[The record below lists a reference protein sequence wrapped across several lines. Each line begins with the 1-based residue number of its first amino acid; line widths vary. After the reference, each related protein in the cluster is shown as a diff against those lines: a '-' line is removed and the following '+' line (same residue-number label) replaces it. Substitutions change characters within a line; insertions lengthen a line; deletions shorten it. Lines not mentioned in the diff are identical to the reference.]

1 MKKQKG
7 TKTAKTA
14 PHIRALHK
22 RRAVWFAVLA
32 IGLFFIQSAHNIHN
46 GQPQV
51 LGYSTSIASASLL
64 IETNHHRA
72 ANQLGELKLSETLQ
86 HAAQKKA
93 DDMAA
98 RNYWDHKTPEG
109 NEPWALLRDAD
120 YGYSAAG
127 ENLAYGFSA
136 SSEVLGAWMQSE
148 THRANVLGSYRE
160 VGFGVVHTENY
171 QGGENTIVVALYA
184 EPGETTNAITA
195 SATQV
200 SDLPAGVSGFA
211 VVTTGNANWATYAS
225 LALVGAAAVGFVVT
239 HLELL
244 KHGWYRSRHFLA
256 VHPVFDVFVIVAIT
270 FLLVYTAGGFIR

>member
-1 MKKQKG
+1 MKKQKS
-7 TKTAKTA
+7 TKAATFA

-22 RRAVWFAVLA
+22 RRVIWFIVLA
-32 IGLFFIQSAHNIHN
+32 LGLFFIQSAHNIHN

-51 LGYSTSIASASLL
+51 MGYSTSIASESLL

-72 ANQLGELKLSETLQ
+72 SNQLGELKLSEALQ
-86 HAAQKKA
+86 QAAQKKA
-93 DDMAA
+93 EDMAA
-98 RNYWDHKTPEG
+98 RDYWDHKTPEG
-109 NEPWALLRDAD
+109 SEPWALLRDAG
-120 YGYSAAG
+120 YGYAAAG

-148 THRANVLGSYRE
+148 THKANVLGSYRE
-160 VGFGVVHTENY
+160 VGFGVVHTEQY

-184 EPGETTNAITA
+184 EPGA
-195 SATQV
+195 SAPDIAAAATQV

-225 LALVGAAAVGFVVT
+225 LALVGAAAVGFIVT

-244 KHGWYRSRHFLA
+244 KHGWYRSRHFMA
-256 VHPVFDVFVIVAIT
+256 VHPVFDIFVIVAIT
-270 FLLVYTAGGFIR
+270 FLLVYTAGGFIG